1 MRMIRS
7 IGLCA
12 SALVFATTTVIGQ
25 QSETEQPVSEQPVS
39 EQPAS
44 EQPASEQPASKQVS
58 PETASPKP
66 TVANE
71 TTVSNNVV
79 SWEPIDTHLQ
89 VTVSVTGKDFTWRQ
103 TFDDHQFPK
112 FDPSEH
118 EDLEPGL
125 YKYSLSYISNDIVD
139 QKSELESL
147 KSERKNLLQQYEKAI
162 EAGDAEAVK
171 RLYWQANEV
180 RTKASAISREQMQMQ
195 SQQRKKAD
203 SDAYIHKKGR
213 IVIDENGVV
222 SKYDS
227 AEAQEERSKKS
238 QQKRRPDTPAPTT
251 EDELGE

>member
-1 MRMIRS
+1 MRMLRA
-7 IGLCA
+7 IGLCGVA
-12 SALVFATTTVIGQ
+12 MVFATTAVIGQ
-25 QSETEQPVSEQPVS
+25 ESDSQQSEPNRPVSERENPDLAIP
-39 EQPAS
+39 EKA
-44 EQPASEQPASKQVS
+44 K
-58 PETASPKP
+58 PETASPKKP
-66 TVANE
+66 AGDHVE
-71 TTVSNNVV
+71 ISDNVV
-79 SWEPIDTHLQ
+79 RWEPIDTHLQ

-227 AEAQEERSKKS
+227 AQAQEERSKKS
-238 QQKRRPDTPAPTT
+238 QQKRRKTPTPTT